1 MQNQSINQVHD
12 ERIKKKLIIYKKN
25 IENKNVFD

>member
-1 MQNQSINQVHD
+1 MQNQSINQVYD

-25 IENKNVFD
+25 IRNKNVFD